1 MNCMYVLLY
10 LTSYVVVEEE
20 RTSVCMLLS
29 TRYVMYYVM
38 LLGTNMIIINQGL
51 GYMSAGDGGTAK
63 LGNSNY
69 QDVSIY

>member
-1 MNCMYVLLY
+1 MYVLLY
-10 LTSYVVVEEE
+10 LTNYVVVEEE
-20 RTSVCMLLS
+20 RTSVCTLLS

-38 LLGTNMIIINQGL
+38 LLGTNTIIINQGL

-69 QDVSIY
+69 QDVYFY